1 MRSTPKQ
8 STLAVHAGER
18 RAKLGHAVA
27 EPIVQTATFSFE
39 TSAEVRAYQ
48 EEEEKS
54 RFEYGRYGAPTQ
66 QALETKLAAL
76 YRSEDAVVTS
86 SGMAAIVDALLSL
99 LSSGDDL
106 VMTSETYR
114 RTRVFSERFLARL
127 GVRTIFAEPR
137 AESIIAAITRRTRAV
152 FVEIPTNPHLYVPDV
167 EAVAAVTMKRRIPLI
182 VDPTIAGPFNVDP
195 LALGADIVT
204 LSLTK
209 YIAGHNDVIGG
220 AVLGRRKDLLPVR
233 EFHGTVG
240 TLLPPLAAY
249 LILRG
254 MKTLALRMEQHNRNA
269 RCVAQFLDEHP
280 KVRRVYYPG
289 LPSHPH
295 HEVAARLMH
304 GCGGVVSFRLRADLR
319 RSEGFLDRLRL
330 FRIAPSLGGVESLA
344 ELVATMSYW
353 DKSRSERK
361 ALHIPDDLVRLSVG
375 IEDSDD
381 LIADL
386 EHALKAL

>member
-1 MRSTPKQ
+1 MQTKAKQ

-18 RAKLGHAVA
+18 HSKPGHPVA

-39 TSAEVRAYQ
+39 TSAEVRSYQ
-48 EEEEKS
+48 EEEYKS
-54 RFEYGRYGAPTQ
+54 RFEYGRYGSPTQ
-66 QALETKLAAL
+66 GALEAKLAAL
-76 YRSEDAVVTS
+76 FRTEDAVVTS
-86 SGMAAIVDALLSL
+86 SGMAAVVDALLSL
-99 LSSGDDL
+99 LGSGDEL

-127 GVRTIFAEPR
+127 GVQTVFAEPT
-137 AESIIAAITRRTRAV
+137 AESVVAAITRRTKAV
-152 FVEIPTNPHLYVPDV
+152 FLEIPTNPHLYVPDV
-167 EAVAAVTMKRRIPLI
+167 AAVAAVTAKRGIKLI

-195 LALGADIVT
+195 FALGADIVV

-220 AVLGRRKDLLPVR
+220 AVLGRRKILQAVR
-233 EFHGTVG
+233 EFHGTIG

-269 RCVAQFLDEHP
+269 LGVARFLEEHP
-280 KVRRVYYPG
+280 KVRRVYYPA

-295 HEVAARLMH
+295 HEVAARLMC

-319 RSEGFLDRLRL
+319 GSERFMDRLRL
-330 FRIAPSLGGVESLA
+330 FKIAPSLGGVESLA

-361 ALHIPDDLVRLSVG
+361 ALDIPDDLVRLSVG
-375 IEDSDD
+375 IEDASD

-386 EHALKAL
+386 KRALIR

>member
-1 MRSTPKQ
+1 MRNLKK
-8 STLAVHAGER
+8 STLAVHGGECR
-18 RAKLGHAVA
+18 EKLGHAVA
-27 EPIVQTATFSFE
+27 EPIVQTATFCFG

-48 EEEEKS
+48 EQQNKS

-66 QALETKLAAL
+66 QALEAKLAAL
-76 YRSEDAVVTS
+76 YHAEDCVVTS
-86 SGMAAIVDALLSL
+86 SGMAAIVDLLLSL
-99 LSSGDDL
+99 LRSGDEL

-114 RTRVFSERFLARL
+114 RTRVISERYLTRFGIRA
-127 GVRTIFAEPR
+127 VFAEPT
-137 AESIIAAITRRTRAV
+137 AESVIAAITRRTGAV
-152 FVEIPTNPHLYVPDV
+152 FLEIPTNPHLYVPDV
-167 EAVAAVTMKRRIPLI
+167 PAVAAVTSKRGIPLI
-182 VDPTIAGPFNVDP
+182 VDPTIAGPFNADP
-195 LALGADIVT
+195 FDLGADIVI

-220 AVLGRRKDLLPVR
+220 AVLGSRKELMPVR

-254 MKTLALRMEQHNRNA
+254 MKTLALRMQRHNRNA
-269 RCVAQFLDEHP
+269 LSLARFLDTHP
-280 KVRRVYYPG
+280 KVRRVYYPA
-289 LPSHPH
+289 LASHPH

-319 RSEGFLDRLRL
+319 RAERFLDRLQL
-330 FRIAPSLGGVESLA
+330 FKIAPSLGGVESLV

-353 DKSRSERK
+353 DKSRNERK
-361 ALHIPDDLVRLSVG
+361 ALDIPDDLVRLSAG
-375 IEDSDD
+375 IEDTDD

-386 EHALKAL
+386 EQALAAV